1 MKAIDPQFGSTLAQ
15 SFINTAHKHWHRRC
29 IADFTG
35 RKFTFGQTLTAATAL
50 AVELDN
56 ATGPCQYI
64 AIMLPPS
71 TGSAIINIAI
81 TLLGK
86 VTVNLNYTLSAETIQ
101 QSLDQCGRIPIVT
114 SRKFLEKFENLKTL
128 SSFIFIEDVAKN
140 IKKSDKIK
148 AYTKAHFAKL
158 LFPAAAVHSDTLA
171 TIIFTSGSSGQP
183 KGVML
188 SHKNI
193 LSNIQALLK
202 TFYLESS
209 DCLCGI
215 LPFFHSFGFTCT
227 LWLPLLA
234 GVPAAYIPNP
244 LDAGTV
250 GKVSNKNKCSVIFA
264 TPAFLSTYTRKV
276 SHQDFAHL
284 RAAVVGAEKLKKPIA
299 DAFEEKF
306 KIRPIEG
313 YGATELSPVVSL
325 NLPESLSTESFKLG
339 YKENT
344 VGKPVPGI
352 EAKIVSVD
360 DHQPLPPNERGL
372 LMIKGPNVMLG
383 YLNDVAKTSW
393 AIHNGWYNTGDIA
406 TIDEDGF
413 ITITDRL
420 SRFSKI
426 AGEMVPHISLE
437 QIYNNAIDNGQQTV
451 AVTSIPHPTKGEQ
464 LIVLHSPE
472 APEPEKLHEIVA
484 NSNIPNLWKPARKN
498 YVKIE
503 SIPTLAAGKVDVR
516 KLREIAMS
524 AKNDS

>member
-15 SFINTAHKHWHRRC
+15 SFINTAHKHCHQRC

-35 RKFTFGQTLTAATAL
+35 KNFTFGQTLTAATAL

-56 ATGPCQYI
+56 ATGSCQYI

-71 TGSAIINIAI
+71 TGSAIINIAV

-101 QSLDQCGRIPIVT
+101 QSFDQCGQIPIIT
-114 SRKFLEKFENLKTL
+114 SRKFLDKFENLKTL
-128 SSFIFIEDVAKN
+128 SPFIFIEDVVKN
-140 IKKSDKIK
+140 IKKIDKIK
-148 AYTKAHFAKL
+148 AYGKAHFTKF

-202 TFYLESS
+202 TFYLEPK

-234 GVPAAYIPNP
+234 GVPVAYIPNP
-244 LDAGTV
+244 LDSGTI

-264 TPAFLSTYTRKV
+264 APAFLSTYTRKV
-276 SHQDFAHL
+276 SQEDFAHL

-325 NLPESLSTESFKLG
+325 NLPKNLSTESFKLG

-344 VGKPVPGI
+344 VGRAVPGVKV
-352 EAKIVSVD
+352 KIVSVD
-360 DHQPLPPNERGL
+360 DHQPLPANEPGL
-372 LMIKGPNVMLG
+372 LMVKGPNVMLG
-383 YLNDVAKTSW
+383 YLNNVAKTSS
-393 AIHNGWYNTGDIA
+393 AINNGWYNTGDVA

-437 QIYNNAIDNGQQTV
+437 QIYNDAIDNGRQTV

-464 LIVLHSPE
+464 LIVLHSPD
-472 APEPEKLHEIVA
+472 APDHEKLHEIVT
-484 NSNIPNLWKPARKN
+484 NSNIPNLWKPLRKN
-498 YVKIE
+498 YIRID

>member
-1 MKAIDPQFGSTLAQ
+1 MKAIDPQLGSTLAQ

-56 ATGPCQYI
+56 ATGPCQYV
-64 AIMLPPS
+64 AILLPPS
-71 TGSAIINIAI
+71 TGSAIANIAV

-101 QSLDQCGRIPIVT
+101 KSLEQCGSIPIIT
-114 SRKFLEKFENLKTL
+114 SRKFLDKFENLKTI
-128 SSFIFIEDVAKN
+128 SPFIFLEDFVKN
-140 IKKSDKIK
+140 IKKTDKIK
-148 AYTKAHFAKL
+148 AYGKAHFAKL
-158 LFPAAAVHSDTLA
+158 LFPAAAVHPDTLA

-202 TFYLESS
+202 TFYLEPN

-234 GVPAAYIPNP
+234 GVPVAYIPNP
-244 LDAGTV
+244 LDSGTV
-250 GKVSNKNKCSVIFA
+250 GKVSNKNKCSVVFA
-264 TPAFLSTYTRKV
+264 APAFLSAYTRKV
-276 SHQDFAHL
+276 SQEDFAHL
-284 RAAVVGAEKLKKPIA
+284 RVAVVGAEKLKKTIA

-306 KIRPIEG
+306 NIRPIEG

-325 NLPESLSTESFKLG
+325 NLPENLSPKSFKLG

-344 VGKPVPGI
+344 VGRVVPGV
-352 EAKIVSVD
+352 EVKIVSVD
-360 DHQPLPPNERGL
+360 DHKPLPANEPGL
-372 LMIKGPNVMLG
+372 LMVKGPNVMLG
-383 YLNDVAKTSW
+383 YLNDVAKTSE

-406 TIDEDGF
+406 TVDEEGF
-413 ITITDRL
+413 LTITDRL

-426 AGEMVPHISLE
+426 GGEMIPHIRLE
-437 QIYNNAIDNGQQTV
+437 QIYNNAINNGSQTV

-464 LIVLHSPE
+464 LVVLHSPD
-472 APEPEKLHEIVA
+472 APDPEKLHEIVT
-484 NSNIPNLWKPARKN
+484 NSNIPNLWKPPRRN
-498 YVKIE
+498 YIKVE
-503 SIPTLAAGKVDVR
+503 SIPILAAGKVDVR